1 MAVDPEQAPLDPD
14 HPEPGNPDPED
25 LDPAYSPATQSQKMG
40 LTFFGALA
48 LIGILVFLIVFV
60 NAPGGALALIG
71 ILVFLIVFVNAPGIR
86 ASAGVLL
93 VKHTWT
99 LQSYVDADGILIP
112 ANTVSPVTAG
122 FSNDG
127 SVLGSAGCNDYV
139 ANYTTRNL
147 AITISQPVMTRKTC
161 ENRSV
166 MQQESAYAG
175 DLAKAV
181 EFRVSESNLNLYDS
195 TGRAVLVYFATG

>member
-40 LTFFGALA
+40 LTFF
-48 LIGILVFLIVFV
+48 
-60 NAPGGALALIG
+60 GALALIG